1 MLIRNRGFA
10 SFFFF
15 FETQTEA
22 LLRISFVVMVYNVQH
37 WYKDE
42 KYSTRVKDAEG
53 HPCFSLV
60 NKATGEAVKH
70 SVGAT
75 QPVSMALLSSFPW
88 TRVFLVNAVY
98 NFSGVCR

>member
-1 MLIRNRGFA
+1 MNLV
-10 SFFFF
+10 
-15 FETQTEA
+15 
-22 LLRISFVVMVYNVQH
+22 LLSPTVDLTLYCNVQH

-75 QPVSMALLSSFPW
+75 QPVRPFLGRESF
-88 TRVFLVNAVY
+88 VNVVY
-98 NFSGVCR
+98 IFGGMVFSGESSQI

>member
-1 MLIRNRGFA
+1 
-10 SFFFF
+10 
-15 FETQTEA
+15 
-22 LLRISFVVMVYNVQH
+22 MVYNVQH

-75 QPVSMALLSSFPW
+75 QPVRTFLGRESFWSMLFITLVVFAGESSQI
-88 TRVFLVNAVY
+88 
-98 NFSGVCR
+98 